1 MGHSIVANAIAADL
15 ILAVL
20 GRYSTFV
27 EAPSAQLVAIEAPC
41 SQFVRKSGRAVVF
54 DVSVLLLHREQ

>member
-1 MGHSIVANAIAADL
+1 MANAIAADL

-27 EAPSAQLVAIEAPC
+27 EAPAAQLVAIEAPC

>member
-1 MGHSIVANAIAADL
+1 MANAIAADL

-41 SQFVRKSGRAVVF
+41 QFVRKSGRAVVF

>member
-1 MGHSIVANAIAADL
+1 MANAIAADL

-20 GRYSTFV
+20 GRYSTCV